1 MVNGMDGIFLEKDG
15 KMIPKIKISENVEK
29 ITNPSFKK
37 VCRFYSKETNYAL
50 ADVIMLKNEKEPE
63 GEYEIFDQYNTWKR
77 KKLHNYYVKELQE
90 KIFENGKLVYKQ
102 PTIKEIVKYTKE
114 QLGTIWEEI
123 KRLEN
128 PQRYYVDLSK
138 KLYDL
143 KTKLLNQK

>member
-1 MVNGMDGIFLEKDG
+1 MDLCRY
-15 KMIPKIKISENVEK
+15 

-37 VCRFYSKETNYAL
+37 VYRFYSKETNYAL

-63 GEYEIFDQYNTWKR
+63 GEYEIF
-77 KKLHNYYVKELQE
+77 
-90 KIFENGKLVYKQ
+90 ENGKLVYKQ
-102 PTIKEIVKYTKE
+102 PTIKEIVEYTKK

-128 PQRYYVDLSK
+128 PQKYYVDLSK

-143 KTKLLNQK
+143 KTKLLNQKQ